1 MTNGSAFIDAMGW
14 KHAEHQRDITGLKL
28 DRRPKTGGQTS
39 SR

>member
-14 KHAEHQRDITGLKL
+14 KCAERQRDKTGLGL
-28 DRRPKTGGQTS
+28 DKKAETEGQAS